1 MNRSEILE
9 KLTGSSAVGRKL
21 AAGELGSVAV
31 FVARL
36 VLASAAFALA
46 LLLDS
51 VTEPWVTVIL
61 AAAALVAGC
70 DVIISAVFGVMRG
83 DWLNRELLTCAAAL
97 LAFLFGAAVEGCAL
111 ILLYQIAGVFIDYA
125 VERTRRSVLDTII
138 CDTPN
143 ANRMENG
150 REATVPASELS
161 QGDTIIIRTGE
172 TVPCDCLILEGES
185 RVDRAPLG
193 DASGVVEAHE
203 GDRLLSGC
211 VNLGGEL
218 RCEVFEEQRD
228 SAATRLYRRVEGAP
242 RRGEALPELLL
253 GVKRYLPAVITVLAV
268 LIAALPPVFSDV
280 KLSESIR
287 RAAMFLVIASPV
299 SMLAAVPV
307 IRLSACCGA
316 ARAGILFDSNG
327 AMDAM
332 ASAGTVAFA
341 QTGTITEGRLH
352 VTDVKGERM
361 DRETLLK
368 IAAHALTYMNTPE
381 AQAIREA
388 YGERVDLDLVADYST
403 APGYGIEVRVG
414 GIPIRVGNRALMQ
427 VGHVD
432 IPARDLYVEDGDSCV
447 YVAITDEYAGCIVLS
462 DTVADGAADAVGELR
477 RTGVE
482 NVVMLSPGTRDRA
495 ASLAAGLG
503 ITEYYSEC
511 GGEKVKTSLSSLKQA
526 LAPGRSLVFVGT
538 EGDFTG
544 PHTAADVDIA
554 MADAETLTR
563 SNSCDVIIMGGGI
576 GKISEAIGISRYARM
591 LSLVT
596 AAGAGAVKLILL
608 VLAAF
613 GISTLWFTVFIDA
626 IAAVAAALVSILAFS
641 GELYGSGS
649 KGKK

>member
-1 MNRSEILE
+1 M
-9 KLTGSSAVGRKL
+9 
-21 AAGELGSVAV
+21 
-31 FVARL
+31 
-36 VLASAAFALA
+36 
-46 LLLDS
+46 
-51 VTEPWVTVIL
+51 
-61 AAAALVAGC
+61 
-70 DVIISAVFGVMRG
+70 
-83 DWLNRELLTCAAAL
+83 
-97 LAFLFGAAVEGCAL
+97 
-111 ILLYQIAGVFIDYA
+111 
-125 VERTRRSVLDTII
+125 
-138 CDTPN
+138 
-143 ANRMENG
+143 
-150 REATVPASELS
+150 
-161 QGDTIIIRTGE
+161 
-172 TVPCDCLILEGES
+172 
-185 RVDRAPLG
+185 
-193 DASGVVEAHE
+193 
-203 GDRLLSGC
+203 
-211 VNLGGEL
+211 
-218 RCEVFEEQRD
+218 
-228 SAATRLYRRVEGAP
+228 
-242 RRGEALPELLL
+242 
-253 GVKRYLPAVITVLAV
+253 LAV